1 MSKRTIKPAQ
11 DGLIVR
17 RPDNARPLAA
27 NGESVEW
34 SAFWQRRLNE
44 GDVVEV
50 AAVPNS
56 VQEAP
61 AAEQPVVKP
70 DSKGGA
76 K

>member
-27 NGESVEW
+27 NGEAVEW

-44 GDVVEV
+44 GDVIEV

-61 AAEQPVVKP
+61 AAEQSGVKP
-70 DSKGGA
+70 DNKGGA

>member
-11 DGLIVR
+11 EGLIVR

-27 NGESVEW
+27 KGEEVEW

-44 GDVVEV
+44 GDVVV
-50 AAVPNS
+50 VSAVPNS
-56 VQEAP
+56 AQ
-61 AAEQPVVKP
+61 EQPQVDQLPAEAGK
-70 DSKGGA
+70 KGGA